1 MMWRSVTAAFT
12 ALCEPSPAQSLSLSG
27 GYLVQEVLGDV
38 VIVLVQLLDG
48 HGGRQVFAL
57 VHLGATTATNN
68 AQGRRRSDTTRGA
81 S

>member
-1 MMWRSVTAAFT
+1 MMCGQSLLPSLRCVN
-12 ALCEPSPAQSLSLSG
+12 SPAQSPGLSG

-57 VHLGATTATNN
+57 VHLGATTATTNN
-68 AQGRRRSDTTRGA
+68 AQGRRSDTTREA